1 MLNAGAWKHLGIA
14 PPAGS
19 QPVLPLLDEEPE

>member
-14 PPAGS
+14 PPAGVP
-19 QPVLPLLDEEPE
+19 QQLPLLDEDS